1 MSATAAVEP
10 LTPCRL
16 LLSDI
21 DCVRRQTFAPMIN
34 LNLCAD
40 CCFTQSLLF
49 ASADA
54 LIRMLQLLSVLTAA
68 NST

>member
-16 LLSDI
+16 LLSDV
-21 DCVRRQTFAPMIN
+21 DCVRRQTVAHMIN
-34 LNLCAD
+34 LNLCAE
-40 CCFTQSLLF
+40 CCCTQPQLL
-49 ASADA
+49 ASAAA
-54 LIRMLQLLSVLTAA
+54 LIRLIQLLSVLTAA